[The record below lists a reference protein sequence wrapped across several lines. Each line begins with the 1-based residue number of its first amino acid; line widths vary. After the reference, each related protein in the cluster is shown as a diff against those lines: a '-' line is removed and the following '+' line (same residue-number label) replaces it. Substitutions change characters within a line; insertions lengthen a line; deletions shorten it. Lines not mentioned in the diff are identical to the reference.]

1 MTQPISNFTPEEAL
15 GLPDVAG
22 AYAQALPE
30 LPDETL
36 AGISDTIQEYLEA
49 IYSMQDEGKLVI
61 GARLAERMR
70 RTPATVTVKLQGM
83 VEAGLITFTPQ
94 KEVRFTERGMQIAR
108 AVIRRHRL
116 TERFLTDILG
126 LEWHEAHEEAMRFEH
141 AISPRTEQRIIS
153 LLKNPTRCPHGN
165 PIPGLAPHPPRNRMV
180 LAQARAGDRLMIE
193 RISEEAEVDPAL
205 LAFLQHNH
213 LIPDARIA
221 VREVLAFN
229 KTYTVYVD
237 GQSAPVVI
245 GEEVAHLIWMI
256 PENELEETS

>member
-1 MTQPISNFTPEEAL
+1 
-15 GLPDVAG
+15 
-22 AYAQALPE
+22 
-30 LPDETL
+30 
-36 AGISDTIQEYLEA
+36 
-49 IYSMQDEGKLVI
+49 
-61 GARLAERMR
+61 
-70 RTPATVTVKLQGM
+70 
-83 VEAGLITFTPQ
+83 
-94 KEVRFTERGMQIAR
+94 
-108 AVIRRHRL
+108 
-116 TERFLTDILG
+116 
-126 LEWHEAHEEAMRFEH
+126 
-141 AISPRTEQRIIS
+141 
-153 LLKNPTRCPHGN
+153 
-165 PIPGLAPHPPRNRMV
+165 MV

-256 PENELEETS
+256 PEDELEETP